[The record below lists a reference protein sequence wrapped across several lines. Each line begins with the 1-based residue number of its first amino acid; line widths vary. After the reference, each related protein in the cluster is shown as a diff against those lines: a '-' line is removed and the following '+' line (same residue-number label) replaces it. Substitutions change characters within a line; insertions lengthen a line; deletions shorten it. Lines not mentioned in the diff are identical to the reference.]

1 MPCTWASCVGRL
13 SSHYSSPPGARA
25 ATRRPAA
32 RPPMSRRRSVI
43 PRTGKNSLSRPT
55 EIPCFR
61 MEQGIGCKLLNS
73 LCDRAQKTAP
83 RGQNRMKFP
92 KFPCYFPCSQGMRGS
107 GRIKSR
113 HALPSRRLTD
123 VRSLDIGRGEFIMTC
138 LPIREHDEHVGFSCL
153 LRRRRSHRDRRC
165 RVAAKVS
172 GTCSGCLHDVRRA
185 HLEVIPVGRSGS
197 AHRLARD

>member
-1 MPCTWASCVGRL
+1 MHSEPKIAGSIDLRLPRQQLSETPGGKPPERLPSFWQNEIPLLIGGKSMPCTWASCVGRL

-123 VRSLDIGRGEFIMTC
+123 VRSLDIGRGEFIMNPVT
-138 LPIREHDEHVGFSCL
+138 HQ
-153 LRRRRSHRDRRC
+153 
-165 RVAAKVS
+165 
-172 GTCSGCLHDVRRA
+172 RA
-185 HLEVIPVGRSGS
+185 
-197 AHRLARD
+197 